1 MRDHLSVAAWRAST
15 LALAVGWGLIS
26 CGGGG
31 DGSVPSPPAV
41 RSTDAPTVTALPAT
55 HAPATAPCQSPMA
68 TPPAPA
74 SSDALAAFRQA
85 FDDELR
91 AFAQQAPAAG
101 AGVVEL
107 PDPFEQA
114 RP

>member
-1 MRDHLSVAAWRAST
+1 MRDHLSAAAWRAST
-15 LALAVGWGLIS
+15 LALAVGWGLVS

-31 DGSVPSPPAV
+31 DGSGP
-41 RSTDAPTVTALPAT
+41 
-55 HAPATAPCQSPMA
+55 APATAPCRSPMA
-68 TPPAPA
+68 THSAPV
-74 SSDALAAFRQA
+74 SSEALAAFRQA

-91 AFAQQAPAAG
+91 AFAQEAPAAG
-101 AGVVEL
+101 GGVVEL